1 MARQRKRKLM
11 EQPFEVVIEDL
22 SHDGRGIARINGKV
36 MFVSG
41 ALPGERVVIK
51 HTGGNKNFEEGLAI
65 EVIEA
70 SDDRVKAQCQYYDVC
85 NGCTMMHLA
94 PEKQIEF
101 KQNTL
106 KQNLLKMAK
115 LQPEKWMDSLTDESW
130 HYRRRAR
137 LSVRWVIAKDKVL
150 VGFREKNGRYVADM
164 ESCEILK
171 QPLDSLLKPL
181 AKMIAQLRIKQ
192 HIAQIEA
199 SVADEDVALII
210 RHLKPI
216 SSADEE
222 VLLEFA
228 EHNEV
233 RIYSQSKG
241 PKTIFEITRSDD
253 TAELKPLFFDMS
265 RYNIRMEFLPSDFIQ
280 VNAKMNEK
288 MIDQAL
294 ELLDIKPDD
303 VILDLFC
310 GLGNFTLPLAT
321 KVKTVVGIEGEKT
334 LVQRAQHNAKLNK
347 LDNIDFHVADLTKN
361 HQDSDWFQL
370 DYNKVLIDPP
380 RSGAWEILPLIAQT
394 KAKTLLYV
402 SCHPASLARDTDRL
416 VNELGFKL
424 LKAGVMDMFPHTS
437 HVESMA
443 LFVRN

>member
-1 MARQRKRKLM
+1 M
-11 EQPFEVVIEDL
+11 EQPIEVVIEDL

-36 MFVSG
+36 MFVNG
-41 ALPGERVVIK
+41 ALPGEKVMVK
-51 HTGGNKNFEEGLAI
+51 HTGGNKNFEEGITL
-65 EVIEA
+65 EVLQA
-70 SDDRVKAQCQYYDVC
+70 SEDRVEAQCKFYDVC
-85 NGCTMMHLA
+85 NGCTMMHLS
-94 PEKQIEF
+94 PKKQIEF

-115 LQPEKWMDSLTDESW
+115 LQPQSWLEPLTADSW

-150 VGFREKNGRYVADM
+150 VGFREKIGRYVADM
-164 ESCEILK
+164 DYCEILQK
-171 QPLDSLLKPL
+171 PLDDLLAPL
-181 AKMIAQLRIKQ
+181 AVMIEKLFIRQ

-199 SVADEDVALII
+199 SIADDDVALIV

-216 SSADEE
+216 REDDEKI
-222 VLLEFA
+222 LLDFA
-228 EHNEV
+228 KQHNV

-241 PKTIFEITRSDD
+241 PKTIFEMTDSSTDGTTD
-253 TAELKPLFFDMS
+253 TSKPLFFDMPA
-265 RYNIRMEFLPSDFIQ
+265 YNIRMEFLPSDFIQ

-288 MIDQAL
+288 MIAQTMD
-294 ELLDIKPDD
+294 LLNINTDD

-321 KVKTVVGIEGEKT
+321 QVKEVVGIEGEKT
-334 LVQRAQHNAKLNK
+334 LVERADHNAQLNK
-347 LDNIDFHVADLTKN
+347 LENISFHVADLRRN
-361 HQDSDWFQL
+361 HENSEWFKKE
-370 DYNKVLIDPP
+370 YTKVLIDPP
-380 RSGAWEILPLIAQT
+380 RSGAWEVLPLIAQT
-394 KAKTLLYV
+394 KADTLLYV

-424 LKAGVMDMFPHTS
+424 VKAGVMDMFPHTS

-443 LFVRN
+443 LFVRK